1 MEVLE
6 LKLALAK
13 EKLESAKKDVDNIYL
28 QIELYKKNFCE
39 NNTTNHYEIFDT
51 NIEIF
56 DTNIGSGD
64 DYFTFPS
71 TASIS
76 DVVKKCIEIGSYI
89 FVTKPGCQFYI
100 RSPPTKKCNRE
111 YETLK
116 KNALDRVSK
125 NIKCKQGYKTYLI
138 NF

>member
-13 EKLESAKKDVDNIYL
+13 EKLESAKKDIDNINL
-28 QIELYKKNFCE
+28 QIKIFNLNKDLCE
-39 NNTTNHYEIFDT
+39 NNTDIHYD
-51 NIEIF
+51 IF
-56 DTNIGSGD
+56 DTNIGAGD

-76 DVVKKCIEIGSYI
+76 DVIKKCIEIGSYI

>member
-13 EKLESAKKDVDNIYL
+13 EKLESAKKDVDNINL
-28 QIELYKKNFCE
+28 QIELFKKNLCE
-39 NNTTNHYEIFDT
+39 NNTSNNYDIFDT

-76 DVVKKCIEIGSYI
+76 DVIKKCIEIGSYI

>member
-13 EKLESAKKDVDNIYL
+13 EKLESAKKDVDNINL
-28 QIELYKKNFCE
+28 QIELFKKNLCE
-39 NNTTNHYEIFDT
+39 NNTSNNYDIFDT

>member
-1 MEVLE
+1 MELLE
-6 LKLALAK
+6 LKLALAQ
-13 EKLESAKKDVDNIYL
+13 EKLESAKKDVDYINL
-28 QIELYKKNFCE
+28 QIELFNLNKSFCE
-39 NNTTNHYEIFDT
+39 NNTDIDY
-51 NIEIF
+51 EIF

-76 DVVKKCIEIGSYI
+76 DVIKKCIEIGSYI

-116 KNALDRVSK
+116 KNAIDKVSK
-125 NIKCKQGYKTYLI
+125 NKKCRQGYKTYLL
-138 NF
+138 NY

>member
-13 EKLESAKKDVDNIYL
+13 EKLESAKKDVDNINL
-28 QIELYKKNFCE
+28 QIELFKKNFCE
-39 NNTTNHYEIFDT
+39 NNTTNNYEIFDT

-76 DVVKKCIEIGSYI
+76 DVVKNVLKLVPI
-89 FVTKPGCQFYI
+89 FLSQNLDVSFI
-100 RSPPTKKCNRE
+100 LDHLL
-111 YETLK
+111 LK
-116 KNALDRVSK
+116 SVIVNMKL
-125 NIKCKQGYKTYLI
+125 
-138 NF
+138 